1 MPISAARGV
10 EDALNI
16 LEGRWKL
23 GILFHLF
30 GGKVL
35 RFSHRRSELMPA
47 VRPHQLNK
55 PSEIRCRTALSA
67 NPMRRRALH
76 RRLPH
81 YLPMMFNLLGQT
93 CLTYEIFSRKIAYLF
108 RRVLKKVST

>member
-1 MPISAARGV
+1 MARTHEKVSRAPESKRDDLTPAAAARGV

-23 GILFHLF
+23 AILFHLF

-81 YLPMMFNLLGQT
+81 YLPMMFNLLG
-93 CLTYEIFSRKIAYLF
+93 
-108 RRVLKKVST
+108 